1 MTKDGTPPTAKDFRA
16 ELGRWL
22 ALAQRTGHPHVDIKS
37 GDLHR
42 RVGGYPAPR
51 GLHRMPTCCHVMK
64 GEMVNEDKVICAP
77 PSGKGATLVIRY
89 RLPR

>member
-1 MTKDGTPPTAKDFRA
+1 MAKVGAVPTADQFRA
-16 ELGRWL
+16 ELNRCF
-22 ALAQRTGHPHVDIKS
+22 AQAERTGQTHINIKS

-42 RVGGYPAPR
+42 ELGGYPLR
-51 GLHRMPTCCHVMK
+51 NHRMPVCCYVMRAAMCA
-64 GEMVNEDKVICAP
+64 GDKIISGP

>member
-1 MTKDGTPPTAKDFRA
+1 MAKNGTFPTADDFRA
-16 ELGRWL
+16 ELGRRL
-22 ALAQRTGHPHVDIKS
+22 NRAQRAGHPRVDVKS

-42 RVGGYPAPR
+42 TVGGYPHR
-51 GLHRMPTCCHVMK
+51 GGLHRMPVCCGVMVK
-64 GEMVNEDKVICAP
+64 AMRTGDEVMCSP